1 MIVELQFRTLL
12 NGQTFGTG
20 TFSYNGQYAP
30 VTILHQG
37 DLISFTYQDEIV
49 GSLDL
54 SHLAN
59 FDFVYQSVDNICAFN
74 IVVASAD
81 RTRSLT
87 AGPAQPHLTR
97 PGTSADVAKPRSQVV
112 ELEWPTPKTSPLTP
126 PPTPVPTEIPTPPP
140 TPVPTEIPTPPPIE
154 LYGEFDVVSTSE
166 TGYNFT
172 NISGWDMTFT
182 FTPSGEWKPAYFLP
196 YYNAAGSP
204 GFPYQQYMVYPQQT
218 SFALLAIDLQTNTVL
233 AEVTGPTQ
241 LEIKPGQTIAF
252 RINDVVGCYT
262 DNYGTLT
269 VQWVIGSLNQYP
281 CGR

>member
-1 MIVELQFRTLL
+1 LRYFYKIEIYCEHQEKQQMVVELQFRTLL

-49 GSLDL
+49 GAFDL

-74 IVVASAD
+74 IIVASAD

-126 PPTPVPTEIPTPPP
+126 PPPP
-140 TPVPTEIPTPPPIE
+140 
-154 LYGEFDVVSTSE
+154 LFGQFDVISTSE
-166 TGYNFT
+166 IGYNFT
-172 NISGWDMTFT
+172 NPWGWDMTFT
-182 FTPSGEWKPAYFLP
+182 FTPS
-196 YYNAAGSP
+196 
-204 GFPYQQYMVYPQQT
+204 
-218 SFALLAIDLQTNTVL
+218 ALLYGRRMSRFSLSTIHGLSSTNLLCTVS
-233 AEVTGPTQ
+233 
-241 LEIKPGQTIAF
+241 
-252 RINDVVGCYT
+252 N
-262 DNYGTLT
+262 
-269 VQWVIGSLNQYP
+269 
-281 CGR
+281 

>member
-126 PPTPVPTEIPTPPP
+126 PPTPVPA
-140 TPVPTEIPTPPPIE
+140 EIPTPPPIE